1 MSTKTIAD
9 VRDHLF
15 KLLDQLSDQ
24 DKTPDY
30 ERLRAGCEVA
40 QVMVNT
46 VRLQVD
52 YLKIIQGDGDV
63 PFLDE
68 PLPKP
73 ESNNGSGGAAIVMPA
88 AALVDPLSTG
98 PSQSHPWRDVRVHR
112 LAR

>member
-15 KLLDQLSDQ
+15 KLLDELSNQ
-24 DKTPDY
+24 EKTPDY
-30 ERLRAGCEVA
+30 ERMRASCDVA

-52 YLKIIQGDGDV
+52 YLKVVHGDGEV

-68 PLPKP
+68 PPSENL
-73 ESNNGSGGAAIVMPA
+73 GSSGTAATARSSVFH
-88 AALVDPLSTG
+88 SG
-98 PSQSHPWRDVRVHR
+98 PPDDHPWRAPRVHR
-112 LAR
+112 LR

>member
-15 KLLDQLSDQ
+15 KLLDQLGDQ
-24 DKTPDY
+24 SKTPDY
-30 ERLRAGCEVA
+30 ERMRASCEVS

-63 PFLDE
+63 PFLEE
-68 PLPKP
+68 PQAKP
-73 ESNNGSGGAAIVMPA
+73 APA
-88 AALVDPLSTG
+88 AEVAASRVFPAG
-98 PSQSHPWRDVRVHR
+98 PAEDHPWRTPRVHR
-112 LAR
+112 LQR